1 MSGTTTK
8 SRDNTG
14 HPQGAIRDSMLNL
27 NRAIADLETVRA
39 NYVYTFAND
48 VLTPTTAVV
57 ATIASAVKITATITY
72 SNGGAV
78 KTKAAADPMWTLG
91 TGTSGTAVV
100 TAFVQKYLLGFN
112 AAGTAVVYEGTQA
125 ATAVAVVLPSV
136 ATLSAAGITVVE
148 TLTVTNTSGS
158 NFVPGTTLLSA
169 AGIAAT
175 FLSGID
181 PLFLTQATALTASQI
196 GNENGTAQTS

>member
-48 VLTPTTAVV
+48 VLTPTTA
-57 ATIASAVKITATITY
+57 SAVKTTATITY